1 MSVAASASG
10 CTSLTLIPSRG
21 LFAIN
26 FTTAL
31 ARPALELHGSAE
43 SKHLHAGRPI
53 AIAGRVCQPRRFET
67 HIEDSIEALLSG
79 RLAHAQQCFATG
91 SIVISLDYFKRV
103 IAGLRGLIGGRI
115 KTYEPLLERARRE
128 ALLRMTE
135 SAREQG
141 YDAIFN
147 VRLETSRLAN
157 ATRDGKGTAGVEML
171 AFGTAVKFAS
181 RLG

>member
-1 MSVAASASG
+1 MDV
-10 CTSLTLIPSRG
+10 
-21 LFAIN
+21 N
-26 FTTAL
+26 FQD
-31 ARPALELHGSAE
+31 LELFLSYGLPLLILMIAYFVGNYIE
-43 SKHLHAGRPI
+43 KKHFRDIREREARLRDFPVVSFDTMPDDWNAGRSDL
-53 AIAGRVCQPRRFET
+53 V
-67 HIEDSIEALLSG
+67 
-79 RLAHAQQCFATG
+79 TG

-103 IAGLRGLIGGRI
+103 IAGLRGLVGGRI

-135 SAREQG
+135 EARLQG

-157 ATRDGKGTAGVEML
+157 ARRDGKGVAGVEML

-181 RLG
+181 RFANS

>member
-1 MSVAASASG
+1 MEGNLENLSMLFNYGLPLIILMVAYFIGSWIERKHFLNIQEREEALHNFPVVSFDTMPADWNAASS
-10 CTSLTLIPSRG
+10 
-21 LFAIN
+21 N
-26 FTTAL
+26 M
-31 ARPALELHGSAE
+31 
-43 SKHLHAGRPI
+43 
-53 AIAGRVCQPRRFET
+53 V
-67 HIEDSIEALLSG
+67 
-79 RLAHAQQCFATG
+79 TG

-141 YDAIFN
+141 YDAVFN

-157 ATRDGKGTAGVEML
+157 ARRDGKGTAGVEML

-181 RLG
+181 RSG

>member
-1 MSVAASASG
+1 MA
-10 CTSLTLIPSRG
+10 PRFG
-21 LFAIN
+21 LREMEDSFEKLNVFVN
-26 FTTAL
+26 FGLPLLLLMIAYFIGSMIEKNHF
-31 ARPALELHGSAE
+31 RSIRKREDDLHGFPVVSFDTMPDDWKV
-43 SKHLHAGRPI
+43 SSSDM
-53 AIAGRVCQPRRFET
+53 V
-67 HIEDSIEALLSG
+67 
-79 RLAHAQQCFATG
+79 TG

-135 SAREQG
+135 AAREQG

-157 ATRDGKGTAGVEML
+157 ARRDGKGTAGVEML

-181 RLG
+181 RFG

>member
-1 MSVAASASG
+1 MGV
-10 CTSLTLIPSRG
+10 
-21 LFAIN
+21 N
-26 FTTAL
+26 FQN
-31 ARPALELHGSAE
+31 LELFLSYGLPLLILMFAYFIGSYIE
-43 SKHLHAGRPI
+43 KKHFRDIRKREAALHDFPVVSFDTMPDDWKAGRSDL
-53 AIAGRVCQPRRFET
+53 V
-67 HIEDSIEALLSG
+67 
-79 RLAHAQQCFATG
+79 TG

-128 ALLRMTE
+128 ALLRMAE
-135 SAREQG
+135 EARSQG

-157 ATRDGKGTAGVEML
+157 ARNDGKGVAGVEML

-181 RLG
+181 RFANS

>member
-1 MSVAASASG
+1 MEEAAEKASLFFNYALPLLILMVAYFVGSWIEKRHFHS
-10 CTSLTLIPSRG
+10 IQKRED
-21 LFAIN
+21 
-26 FTTAL
+26 
-31 ARPALELHGSAE
+31 ELHGFPVVSFDTMPDE
-43 SKHLHAGRPI
+43 W
-53 AIAGRVCQPRRFET
+53 RVST
-67 HIEDSIEALLSG
+67 SNMV
-79 RLAHAQQCFATG
+79 TG

-135 SAREQG
+135 SARAQG
-141 YDAIFN
+141 YDAVFN

-171 AFGTAVKFAS
+171 AFGTAVKFAN
-181 RLG
+181 RFG

>member
-1 MSVAASASG
+1 MDDSFEKLSMFTNFVLPLLLLVAAYLMGSIIEKKHFRS
-10 CTSLTLIPSRG
+10 IRKRE
-21 LFAIN
+21 N
-26 FTTAL
+26 D
-31 ARPALELHGSAE
+31 LHGFAVVSFDTM
-43 SKHLHAGRPI
+43 PDDW
-53 AIAGRVCQPRRFET
+53 RVSSS
-67 HIEDSIEALLSG
+67 DMV
-79 RLAHAQQCFATG
+79 TG

-157 ATRDGKGTAGVEML
+157 AGRDGKGTAGVEML
-171 AFGTAVKFAS
+171 AFGTAVKLAS
-181 RLG
+181 RFG